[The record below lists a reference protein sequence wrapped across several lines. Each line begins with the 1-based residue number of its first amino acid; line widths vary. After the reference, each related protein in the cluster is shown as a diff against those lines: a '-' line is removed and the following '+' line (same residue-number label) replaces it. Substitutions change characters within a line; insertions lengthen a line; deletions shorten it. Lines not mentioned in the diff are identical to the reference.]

1 MTGLALIANGKKN
14 TTLKGIQMSDD
25 QRAELQHW
33 QARTDDMQVALD
45 CLREERDQLRAELAK
60 AVNDARVFRQMV
72 ERLQIAMSQ
81 GAEL

>member
-1 MTGLALIANGKKN
+1 MMALVHIVNGKKN
-14 TTLKGIQMSDD
+14 TTLKGIQMSED

-60 AVNDARVFRQMV
+60 ALNDARVFRQMV

>member
-1 MTGLALIANGKKN
+1 
-14 TTLKGIQMSDD
+14 MSYD

-33 QARTDDMQVALD
+33 QARTYDMQVALD

-60 AVNDARVFRQMV
+60 AVNDAKVFRQMV

>member
-1 MTGLALIANGKKN
+1 
-14 TTLKGIQMSDD
+14 
-25 QRAELQHW
+25 
-33 QARTDDMQVALD
+33 MQVALD

-60 AVNDARVFRQMV
+60 AVNDAKVFRQMV

>member
-1 MTGLALIANGKKN
+1 MMALVHTVNGKKN

-60 AVNDARVFRQMV
+60 AVNDAKVFRQMV

>member
-1 MTGLALIANGKKN
+1 
-14 TTLKGIQMSDD
+14 MSDSFN
-25 QRAELQHW
+25 AEVQHW

-45 CLREERDQLRAELAK
+45 RLREERDQLRAELAK
-60 AVNDARVFRQMV
+60 VANDARVFRQMV

>member
-1 MTGLALIANGKKN
+1 MGRRTQQRRAKL
-14 TTLKGIQMSDD
+14 MSDSIN
-25 QRAELQHW
+25 AEVQHW

-45 CLREERDQLRAELAK
+45 RLREERDQLRAELAK
-60 AVNDARVFRQMV
+60 VANDARVFRQMV

>member
-1 MTGLALIANGKKN
+1 
-14 TTLKGIQMSDD
+14 MSDD

-45 CLREERDQLRAELAK
+45 VLREERDQLRSQLAK
-60 AVNDARVFRQMV
+60 AINDAKVFRQMV

>member
-1 MTGLALIANGKKN
+1 
-14 TTLKGIQMSDD
+14 MSED

-45 CLREERDQLRAELAK
+45 RLREERDQLRAELAK

>member
-1 MTGLALIANGKKN
+1 
-14 TTLKGIQMSDD
+14 MSDD

-45 CLREERDQLRAELAK
+45 VLREERDQLRSQLAK
-60 AVNDARVFRQMV
+60 AVNDAKVFRQMV

>member
-14 TTLKGIQMSDD
+14 TTPKGIQMSDD

-60 AVNDARVFRQMV
+60 AVNDAKVFRQMV

>member
-1 MTGLALIANGKKN
+1 
-14 TTLKGIQMSDD
+14 MSDD

>member
-1 MTGLALIANGKKN
+1 
-14 TTLKGIQMSDD
+14 MSDD

-45 CLREERDQLRAELAK
+45 VLREERDQLRAELAK
-60 AVNDARVFRQMV
+60 AVNDAKVFLQMV

>member
-1 MTGLALIANGKKN
+1 
-14 TTLKGIQMSDD
+14 MSDD

-45 CLREERDQLRAELAK
+45 VLREERDQLRAELAK
-60 AVNDARVFRQMV
+60 AINDAKVFRQMV